1 MAKEFKITSLRL
13 AELEK
18 ELNYLKTTRE
28 REIAAM
34 IAEARSYG
42 DLSENSP
49 LQMMGVNSSGGQ
61 LGSGVGAP
69 GSLLLPGCTCLWVPS
84 C

>member
-1 MAKEFKITSLRL
+1 MLGAIEILIEKGILKMAKEYKLTALRL
-13 AELEK
+13 SELEK

-42 DLSENSP
+42 D
-49 LQMMGVNSSGGQ
+49 
-61 LGSGVGAP
+61 
-69 GSLLLPGCTCLWVPS
+69 
-84 C
+84 

>member
-18 ELNYLKTTRE
+18 ELNFLKTTRE

-34 IAEARSYG
+34 IAEAG
-42 DLSENSP
+42 
-49 LQMMGVNSSGGQ
+49 
-61 LGSGVGAP
+61 GVGHRAATA
-69 GSLLLPGCTCLWVPS
+69 GVQYN
-84 C
+84 